1 MSTATTPGRWTIRR
15 RAHKVNTFRT
25 RQRTP
30 RGGVRAGSGR
40 AGVGREMKFRV
51 AREVLADAVAWTA
64 RSLPPRPS
72 VPVLAGILL
81 EVEGNQLSVS
91 GFDYEVSA
99 RSEVEVHATESGRVL
114 VPGRLL
120 AEITRALPPH
130 PVEITA
136 EGPRLAIA
144 CSNARFSLPTLPV
157 EDYPSLPAMP
167 SSAGAVDSDVFAEAV
182 GQVAV
187 AAGRDDTLPMLTGV
201 RLEIE
206 DDLIT
211 LAATDRYRLAVREF
225 AWRPETPGLSAAVLV
240 PARTL
245 ADAAKTLTSG
255 PEIVLSLSSGS
266 SGEGILGLSGKD
278 RQTTTRLLDAEFVKY
293 RAIMP
298 NDSAANATLPVGLF
312 TDAAKRVALVAERG
326 TPLRCEFTPGQV
338 TLRAGGTDEE
348 GQAEERCDVDF
359 DGEPLT
365 IGFNP
370 TFLLDGLAA
379 VHTERARMDFTSPLK
394 PAVLSG
400 VDDPA
405 TDDQPAGPPE
415 RAGTYRYLI
424 MPVRLP
430 G

>member
-1 MSTATTPGRWTIRR
+1 
-15 RAHKVNTFRT
+15 
-25 RQRTP
+25 
-30 RGGVRAGSGR
+30 
-40 AGVGREMKFRV
+40 MKFRV

-81 EVEGNQLSVS
+81 EADGNQLSVS

-99 RSEVEVHATESGRVL
+99 RSEVDVQTSESGRVL

-136 EGPRLAIA
+136 EGPRLAIT

-167 SSAGAVDSDVFAEAV
+167 SAAGIVDSEVFSEAV
-182 GQVAV
+182 AQVAI

-206 DDLIT
+206 DDQIT

-225 AWRPETPGLSAAVLV
+225 AWRPQTSGLSAAVLV

-245 ADAAKTLTSG
+245 AEAAKTLTSG
-255 PEIVLSLSSGS
+255 PEITLSLSSGS

-298 NDSAANATLPVGLF
+298 NESLANATLPVGLF

-326 TPLRCEFTPGQV
+326 TPLRCEFSPGQV
-338 TLRAGGTDEE
+338 TLRAGGSDDE

-379 VHTERARMDFTSPLK
+379 VHTDRARMDFTSPLK

-400 VDDPA
+400 VEEPPA
-405 TDDQPAGPPE
+405 DGDAPAAPAE
-415 RAGTYRYLI
+415 RSGSYRYLI

>member
-1 MSTATTPGRWTIRR
+1 
-15 RAHKVNTFRT
+15 
-25 RQRTP
+25 
-30 RGGVRAGSGR
+30 
-40 AGVGREMKFRV
+40 MKFRV

-64 RSLPPRPS
+64 RSLPARPS
-72 VPVLAGILL
+72 VPVLAGIML
-81 EVEGNQLSVS
+81 EVDSSTLSVS

-99 RSEVEVHATESGRVL
+99 RAEVDVTTTETGRTL

-120 AEITRALPPH
+120 AEITRSLPPH

-136 EGPRLAIA
+136 EGPRLALT
-144 CSNARFSLPTLPV
+144 CGNARFSLPTLPV
-157 EDYPSLPAMP
+157 EDYPALPSMP
-167 SSAGAVDSDVFAEAV
+167 SSAGVVDSDVFAEAV
-182 GQVAV
+182 AQVAV

-201 RLEIE
+201 RVEIE
-206 DDLIT
+206 DDRIT

-225 AWRPETPGLSAAVLV
+225 GWRPDSSGASAAVLV

-255 PEIVLSLSSGS
+255 PEIVVSLSSGS
-266 SGEGILGLSGKD
+266 TGEGILGLSGKD

-298 NDSAANATLPVGLF
+298 SESAAHALLPVSLF

-338 TLRAGGTDEE
+338 TLRAGGTDDE
-348 GQAEERCDVDF
+348 GQAEERCDVEF

-400 VDDPA
+400 VEEQAGDDGAARPGR
-405 TDDQPAGPPE
+405 PGS
-415 RAGTYRYLI
+415 YRYLI

>member
-1 MSTATTPGRWTIRR
+1 M
-15 RAHKVNTFRT
+15 
-25 RQRTP
+25 Q
-30 RGGVRAGSGR
+30 
-40 AGVGREMKFRV
+40 GVGRERMAPHTAPDEPAQKQQGVADEMKFRV
-51 AREVLADAVAWTA
+51 AREVLAEAVAWTA

-81 EVEGNQLSVS
+81 EVDGNQLSVS

-99 RSEVEVHATESGRVL
+99 RSEVDVQATESGRTL

-130 PVEITA
+130 PVDVVA
-136 EGPRLAIA
+136 EGARLAIN
-144 CSNARFSLPTLPV
+144 CGNAKFSLPTLPV
-157 EDYPSLPAMP
+157 EDYPSLPSLP
-167 SSAGAVDSDVFAEAV
+167 SSAGTADSDAFAEAV
-182 GQVAV
+182 SQVAV

-206 DDLIT
+206 DDLVT

-255 PEIVLSLSSGS
+255 PEVTISLSSGG

-298 NDSAANATLPVGLF
+298 TESASFATLPVGLF

-348 GQAEERCDVDF
+348 GQAEERCDVEF
-359 DGEPLT
+359 DGDPLT

-379 VHTERARMDFTSPLK
+379 VHTERARMDFTTALK

-400 VDDPA
+400 VDEPSADDDSDKPA
-405 TDDQPAGPPE
+405 E
-415 RAGTYRYLI
+415 RAGSYRYLI

>member
-1 MSTATTPGRWTIRR
+1 
-15 RAHKVNTFRT
+15 
-25 RQRTP
+25 
-30 RGGVRAGSGR
+30 
-40 AGVGREMKFRV
+40 MKFRV

-64 RSLPPRPS
+64 RSLPARPS
-72 VPVLAGILL
+72 VPVLAGIML
-81 EVEGNQLSVS
+81 EVDSSTLSVS

-99 RSEVEVHATESGRVL
+99 RAEVDVTTTETGRTL

-120 AEITRALPPH
+120 AEITRSLPPH

-136 EGPRLAIA
+136 EGPRLALS
-144 CSNARFSLPTLPV
+144 CGNARFSLPTLPV
-157 EDYPSLPAMP
+157 EDYPALPSMP
-167 SSAGAVDSDVFAEAV
+167 SSAGVVDSDVFAEAV
-182 GQVAV
+182 AQVAV

-201 RLEIE
+201 RVEIE
-206 DDLIT
+206 DDRIT

-225 AWRPETPGLSAAVLV
+225 GWRPDSSGASAAVLV

-255 PEIVLSLSSGS
+255 PEIVVSLSSGS
-266 SGEGILGLSGKD
+266 IGEGILGLSGKD

-298 NDSAANATLPVGLF
+298 SESAAHALLPVSLF

-338 TLRAGGTDEE
+338 TLRAGGTDDE
-348 GQAEERCDVDF
+348 GQAEERCDVEF

-379 VHTERARMDFTSPLK
+379 VHTDHARMDFTSPLK

-400 VDDPA
+400 VEERTGDDGA
-405 TDDQPAGPPE
+405 AQPGRP
-415 RAGTYRYLI
+415 GSYRYLI

>member
-1 MSTATTPGRWTIRR
+1 
-15 RAHKVNTFRT
+15 
-25 RQRTP
+25 
-30 RGGVRAGSGR
+30 
-40 AGVGREMKFRV
+40 MKFRV

-72 VPVLAGILL
+72 VPVLAGIML
-81 EVEGNQLSVS
+81 EVDGNTLSVS

-99 RSEVEVHATESGRVL
+99 RSEVDVHATESGRAL

-130 PVEITA
+130 PVEIVA
-136 EGPRLAIA
+136 EGARLSIT

-157 EDYPSLPAMP
+157 EDYPSLPSMP
-167 SSAGAVDSDVFAEAV
+167 SAAGVVDSDAFAEAV
-182 GQVAV
+182 SQVAI

-206 DDLIT
+206 DDVVT

-225 AWRPETPGLSAAVLV
+225 SWRPETSGLTAAVLV

-255 PEIVLSLSSGS
+255 PEVVLSLSSGG

-298 NDSAANATLPVGLF
+298 TESTCFATLPVGLF

-326 TPLRCEFTPGQV
+326 TPLRCEFVAGQV
-338 TLRAGGTDEE
+338 TLRAGGTDDE
-348 GQAEERCDVDF
+348 GQAEERCDVEF
-359 DGEPLT
+359 DGDPLT

-379 VHTERARMDFTSPLK
+379 VHTERARMDFTSALK

-400 VDDPA
+400 VEPEPADDGSSA
-405 TDDQPAGPPE
+405 PPV
-415 RAGTYRYLI
+415 RAGSYRYLI

>member
-1 MSTATTPGRWTIRR
+1 
-15 RAHKVNTFRT
+15 
-25 RQRTP
+25 
-30 RGGVRAGSGR
+30 
-40 AGVGREMKFRV
+40 MKFRV

-81 EVEGNQLSVS
+81 EVDGSTLSVS

-99 RSEVEVHATESGRVL
+99 RAEVDVHATDPGRAL

-130 PVEITA
+130 PVEITV

-157 EDYPSLPAMP
+157 EDYPSLPPMP
-167 SSAGAVDSDVFAEAV
+167 SAAGVVDSDVFAEAV
-182 GQVAV
+182 AQVAV

-201 RLEIE
+201 RLEI
-206 DDLIT
+206 DDDRVT

-225 AWRPETPGLSAAVLV
+225 SWRPDAPGTSAAVLV

-255 PEIVLSLSSGS
+255 PEVTLSLSSSG

-278 RQTTTRLLDAEFVKY
+278 RQMTTRLLDAEFVKY

-298 NDSAANATLPVGLF
+298 TESAAHALLPVGLF

-338 TLRAGGTDEE
+338 TLRAGGTEDE
-348 GQAEERCDVDF
+348 GQAEERCDVEF
-359 DGEPLT
+359 DGDGLT

-379 VHTERARMDFTSPLK
+379 VHTDRARMDFTSPLK

-405 TDDQPAGPPE
+405 TDDDGGAAPAAAAPD
-415 RAGTYRYLI
+415 GTYRYLI

>member
-1 MSTATTPGRWTIRR
+1 
-15 RAHKVNTFRT
+15 
-25 RQRTP
+25 
-30 RGGVRAGSGR
+30 
-40 AGVGREMKFRV
+40 
-51 AREVLADAVAWTA
+51 
-64 RSLPPRPS
+64 
-72 VPVLAGILL
+72 
-81 EVEGNQLSVS
+81 
-91 GFDYEVSA
+91 
-99 RSEVEVHATESGRVL
+99 

-130 PVEITA
+130 PVDVVA
-136 EGPRLAIA
+136 EGARLAIS
-144 CSNARFSLPTLPV
+144 CGNAKFSLPTLPV
-157 EDYPSLPAMP
+157 EDYPSLPALP
-167 SSAGAVDSDVFAEAV
+167 STAGTVDSDAFAEAV
-182 GQVAV
+182 SQVAV

-206 DDLIT
+206 DDLVT

-255 PEIVLSLSSGS
+255 PEVTLSLSSGG

-298 NDSAANATLPVGLF
+298 SESSSFASLPVGLF

-326 TPLRCEFTPGQV
+326 TPLRCEFTAGQV
-338 TLRAGGTDEE
+338 TLRAGGTDDE
-348 GQAEERCDVDF
+348 GQAEERCDVEF
-359 DGEPLT
+359 DGDPLT

-379 VHTERARMDFTSPLK
+379 VHTERARLDFTTALK

-400 VDDPA
+400 VDEPTGEQGDGGRPA
-405 TDDQPAGPPE
+405 E
-415 RAGTYRYLI
+415 RAGSYRYLI

>member
-1 MSTATTPGRWTIRR
+1 
-15 RAHKVNTFRT
+15 
-25 RQRTP
+25 
-30 RGGVRAGSGR
+30 
-40 AGVGREMKFRV
+40 MKFRV

-81 EVEGNQLSVS
+81 EVDGNQLSVS

-99 RSEVEVHATESGRVL
+99 RAEVEVQATEGGRVL

-130 PVEITA
+130 PVEIAA
-136 EGPRLAIA
+136 EGPRLSIT
-144 CSNARFSLPTLPV
+144 CGNARFSLPTLPV

-167 SSAGAVDSDVFAEAV
+167 SSAGIVDSDVFAEAV

-225 AWRPETPGLSAAVLV
+225 PWRPESPGTSAAVLV

-255 PEIVLSLSSGS
+255 PEIVLSLSSGG

-298 NDSAANATLPVGLF
+298 TESSSSAVLPVGLF

-338 TLRAGGTDEE
+338 TLRAGGTDDE
-348 GQAEERCDVDF
+348 GQAEERCDVEF

-379 VHTERARMDFTSPLK
+379 VHTGRARMDFTSPLK

-400 VDDPA
+400 VEEPA
-405 TDDQPAGPPE
+405 TDDGASSGSPAQRPGS
-415 RAGTYRYLI
+415 YRYLI

>member
-1 MSTATTPGRWTIRR
+1 
-15 RAHKVNTFRT
+15 
-25 RQRTP
+25 
-30 RGGVRAGSGR
+30 
-40 AGVGREMKFRV
+40 
-51 AREVLADAVAWTA
+51 
-64 RSLPPRPS
+64 

-81 EVEGNQLSVS
+81 EVDGAQLSVS

-99 RSEVEVHATESGRVL
+99 RAEVDVQAAESGRVL

-130 PVEITA
+130 PVDIRA
-136 EGPRLAIA
+136 EGPRLSIT
-144 CSNARFSLPTLPV
+144 CGNARFSLPTLPV
-157 EDYPSLPAMP
+157 EDYPSLPSMP
-167 SSAGAVDSDVFAEAV
+167 SSAGVVDSDVFAEAV

-206 DDLIT
+206 DDRVT

-225 AWRPETPGLSAAVLV
+225 AWRPDTPGISAAVLV

-245 ADAAKTLTSG
+245 ADAARTLTSG
-255 PEIVLSLSSGS
+255 PEITVSLSSGG

-298 NDSAANATLPVGLF
+298 SESAANATLPVVQF

-338 TLRAGGTDEE
+338 TLRAGGSDDE

-359 DGEPLT
+359 DGDPLT

-379 VHTERARMDFTSPLK
+379 VHTGRARMDFTSPLK

-400 VDDPA
+400 VEEPA
-405 TDDQPAGPPE
+405 TDDEGARPAE
-415 RAGTYRYLI
+415 RPGSYRYLI

>member
-1 MSTATTPGRWTIRR
+1 
-15 RAHKVNTFRT
+15 
-25 RQRTP
+25 
-30 RGGVRAGSGR
+30 
-40 AGVGREMKFRV
+40 
-51 AREVLADAVAWTA
+51 
-64 RSLPPRPS
+64 
-72 VPVLAGILL
+72 
-81 EVEGNQLSVS
+81 
-91 GFDYEVSA
+91 
-99 RSEVEVHATESGRVL
+99 
-114 VPGRLL
+114 
-120 AEITRALPPH
+120 
-130 PVEITA
+130 
-136 EGPRLAIA
+136 
-144 CSNARFSLPTLPV
+144 
-157 EDYPSLPAMP
+157 
-167 SSAGAVDSDVFAEAV
+167 
-182 GQVAV
+182 
-187 AAGRDDTLPMLTGV
+187 MLTGV

-225 AWRPETPGLSAAVLV
+225 AWRPETPGVSAAVLV

-298 NDSAANATLPVGLF
+298 SESNAHAMLPVDLF

-338 TLRAGGTDEE
+338 TLRAGGTDDE
-348 GQAEERCDVDF
+348 GQAEERCDVEF

-400 VDDPA
+400 VEEPAADDGSRRPGRAAGQLPLPDHAGAPA
-405 TDDQPAGPPE
+405 RLIGRRLSRDARARHSTMKHRFREPLRGDAVVQLGLIGLGKMGGNMAERLRRAGHEVVGLRPLAGEAGRRQPA
-415 RAGTYRYLI
+415 RAGRGA
-424 MPVRLP
+424 VRAARRLGDGALRRADP
-430 G
+430 GDRQGAGRAAQPRRRRRRGRQLEVHRRPGARRDAAARRASATSTPASPAASGAWRTATR

>member
-1 MSTATTPGRWTIRR
+1 
-15 RAHKVNTFRT
+15 
-25 RQRTP
+25 
-30 RGGVRAGSGR
+30 
-40 AGVGREMKFRV
+40 MKFRV
-51 AREVLADAVAWTA
+51 AREVLAEAVAWTA
-64 RSLPPRPS
+64 RSLPARPS

-99 RSEVEVHATESGRVL
+99 RAEVDVHATEGGRVL

-136 EGPRLAIA
+136 DGPRLAIS
-144 CSNARFSLPTLPV
+144 CSNARFTLPTLPV
-157 EDYPSLPAMP
+157 EDYPSLPSMP
-167 SSAGAVDSDVFAEAV
+167 SSAGLVDSDVFAEAV
-182 GQVAV
+182 AQVAI

-225 AWRPETPGLSAAVLV
+225 AWRPETAGVSAAVLV

-245 ADAAKTLTSG
+245 ADAAKTLASS

-266 SGEGILGLSGKD
+266 SGAGILGLSGKD
-278 RQTTTRLLDAEFVKY
+278 RRTTTRLLDAEFVKY

-298 NDSAANATLPVGLF
+298 SESNSHATLPVGLF

-379 VHTERARMDFTSPLK
+379 VHTDQARMDFTSPLK

-400 VDDPA
+400 VDEPA
-405 TDDQPAGPPE
+405 TDDGQPAAPAQRPGS
-415 RAGTYRYLI
+415 YRYLI

>member
-1 MSTATTPGRWTIRR
+1 
-15 RAHKVNTFRT
+15 
-25 RQRTP
+25 
-30 RGGVRAGSGR
+30 
-40 AGVGREMKFRV
+40 
-51 AREVLADAVAWTA
+51 
-64 RSLPPRPS
+64 
-72 VPVLAGILL
+72 
-81 EVEGNQLSVS
+81 
-91 GFDYEVSA
+91 
-99 RSEVEVHATESGRVL
+99 
-114 VPGRLL
+114 
-120 AEITRALPPH
+120 
-130 PVEITA
+130 
-136 EGPRLAIA
+136 
-144 CSNARFSLPTLPV
+144 
-157 EDYPSLPAMP
+157 MP
-167 SSAGAVDSDVFAEAV
+167 SSAGLVDSDVFAEAV
-182 GQVAV
+182 SQVAV

-225 AWRPETPGLSAAVLV
+225 AWRPETPGTSAAVLV

-255 PEIVLSLSSGS
+255 PEIVLSLSSGG

-298 NDSAANATLPVGLF
+298 TESSANAVLPVGLF

-326 TPLRCEFTPGQV
+326 TPLRCEFSPGQV
-338 TLRAGGTDEE
+338 VLRAGGTDDE
-348 GQAEERCDVDF
+348 GQAEERCDVEFTGD
-359 DGEPLT
+359 PLT

-400 VDDPA
+400 VDEPA
-405 TDDQPAGPPE
+405 SDDEQRPAE
-415 RAGTYRYLI
+415 RSGSYRYLI

>member
-1 MSTATTPGRWTIRR
+1 
-15 RAHKVNTFRT
+15 
-25 RQRTP
+25 
-30 RGGVRAGSGR
+30 
-40 AGVGREMKFRV
+40 MKFRV
-51 AREVLADAVAWTA
+51 AREVLSDAVAWTA

-81 EVEGNQLSVS
+81 EVDGNTLSVS

-99 RSEVEVHATESGRVL
+99 RAEVDVSATESGRVL

-130 PVEITA
+130 PVELTA
-136 EGPRLAIA
+136 EGPRLGIV
-144 CSNARFSLPTLPV
+144 CGNARFSLPTLPV
-157 EDYPSLPAMP
+157 EDYPSLPSMP
-167 SSAGAVDSDVFAEAV
+167 SSAGLVDSDVFAEAV
-182 GQVAV
+182 SQVAV

-225 AWRPETPGLSAAVLV
+225 AWRPERSGLSAAVLV

-245 ADAAKTLTSG
+245 ADAAKTITSG
-255 PEIVLSLSSGS
+255 PEIVLSLSSGNA
-266 SGEGILGLSGKD
+266 GEGILGLSGKD

-298 NDSAANATLPVGLF
+298 TESTSHATLPVGLF
-312 TDAAKRVALVAERG
+312 TEAAKRVALVAERG
-326 TPLRCEFTPGQV
+326 TPLRCEFTAGQV
-338 TLRAGGTDEE
+338 TLRAGGSDDE
-348 GQAEERCDVDF
+348 GQAEERCDVEF
-359 DGEPLT
+359 DGDPLT

-379 VHTERARMDFTSPLK
+379 VHTEQARMNFTSPLK

-400 VDDPA
+400 VEEQR
-405 TDDQPAGPPE
+405 TDDGAPARPTQRPGS
-415 RAGTYRYLI
+415 YRYLI

>member
-1 MSTATTPGRWTIRR
+1 M
-15 RAHKVNTFRT
+15 
-25 RQRTP
+25 
-30 RGGVRAGSGR
+30 
-40 AGVGREMKFRV
+40 

-81 EVEGNQLSVS
+81 EVDGSQLSVS

-99 RSEVEVHATESGRVL
+99 RAEVDVQGTESGRAL

-130 PVEITA
+130 SVDVRA
-136 EGPRLAIA
+136 EGARLAIS
-144 CSNARFSLPTLPV
+144 CGNARFSLPTLPV
-157 EDYPSLPAMP
+157 EDYPSLPVMP
-167 SSAGAVDSDVFAEAV
+167 SAAGVVDSDVFAEAV

-201 RLEIE
+201 RLEI
-206 DDLIT
+206 DGDRVT

-225 AWRPETPGLSAAVLV
+225 AWRPETPGVTAAVLV

-245 ADAAKTLTSG
+245 ADAARTLTSG
-255 PEIVLSLSSGS
+255 PEIVVSLSSGG

-298 NDSAANATLPVGLF
+298 TESQANATLPVGLF

-338 TLRAGGTDEE
+338 TLRAGGTDDE
-348 GQAEERCDVDF
+348 GQAEERCDVEF
-359 DGEPLT
+359 DGDPLT

-379 VHTERARMDFTSPLK
+379 VHTPRARMDFTSPLK

-400 VDDPA
+400 VQEPA
-405 TDDQPAGPPE
+405 ADEDAGDGRAPARPAE
-415 RAGTYRYLI
+415 RPGSYRYLI

>member
-1 MSTATTPGRWTIRR
+1 MREAE
-15 RAHKVNTFRT
+15 
-25 RQRTP
+25 
-30 RGGVRAGSGR
+30 GS
-40 AGVGREMKFRV
+40 
-51 AREVLADAVAWTA
+51 
-64 RSLPPRPS
+64 SLS
-72 VPVLAGILL
+72 G
-81 EVEGNQLSVS
+81 S

-99 RSEVEVHATESGRVL
+99 RAEVDVQTTESGRVL

-130 PVEITA
+130 PVDLVA
-136 EGPRLAIA
+136 EGPRLSIT
-144 CSNARFSLPTLPV
+144 CGNARFSLPTLPV
-157 EDYPSLPAMP
+157 EDYPSLPSMP
-167 SSAGAVDSDVFAEAV
+167 SSAGVVDSDVFAEAV
-182 GQVAV
+182 SQVAV

-225 AWRPETPGLSAAVLV
+225 GWRPETPGTSAAVLV

-245 ADAAKTLTSG
+245 ADAAKTLASG
-255 PEIVLSLSSGS
+255 PEIVLSLSSGG

-298 NDSAANATLPVGLF
+298 TESNAFANLPVHLF

-338 TLRAGGTDEE
+338 TLRAGGTDDE
-348 GQAEERCDVDF
+348 GQAEERCDVDL

-379 VHTERARMDFTSPLK
+379 VHTERARMDFVSPLK

-400 VDDPA
+400 VADPGN
-405 TDDQPAGPPE
+405 DEQSGPAQRLGS
-415 RAGTYRYLI
+415 YRYLI

>member
-1 MSTATTPGRWTIRR
+1 
-15 RAHKVNTFRT
+15 
-25 RQRTP
+25 
-30 RGGVRAGSGR
+30 
-40 AGVGREMKFRV
+40 MKFRV

-81 EVEGNQLSVS
+81 EAEGSSLAVS

-99 RSEVEVHATESGRVL
+99 RAEVDVATTESGRVL

-130 PVEITA
+130 PVDLTA
-136 EGPRLAIA
+136 EGPRLSIS
-144 CSNARFSLPTLPV
+144 CGNARFSLPTLPA
-157 EDYPSLPAMP
+157 EDYPSLPSMP
-167 SSAGAVDSDVFAEAV
+167 SSAGIVDSDVFAEAV
-182 GQVAV
+182 SQVAV

-225 AWRPETPGLSAAVLV
+225 GWRPESPGTSAAVLV

-245 ADAAKTLTSG
+245 ADAAKTLAGG
-255 PEIVLSLSSGS
+255 PEIVLSLASGG

-298 NDSAANATLPVGLF
+298 SESHAHALLPVHLF

-338 TLRAGGTDEE
+338 TLRAGGTDDE
-348 GQAEERCDVDF
+348 GQAEEGCDVEF

-370 TFLLDGLAA
+370 TFLLDGLAS
-379 VHTERARMDFTSPLK
+379 VHTERARMDFVSPLK

-400 VDDPA
+400 VENPSGDE
-405 TDDQPAGPPE
+405 QPAGPAQRP
-415 RAGTYRYLI
+415 GSYRYLI

>member
-1 MSTATTPGRWTIRR
+1 
-15 RAHKVNTFRT
+15 
-25 RQRTP
+25 
-30 RGGVRAGSGR
+30 
-40 AGVGREMKFRV
+40 MKFRV

-81 EVEGNQLSVS
+81 EAEGSSLAVS

-99 RSEVEVHATESGRVL
+99 RAEVDVATTESGRVL

-130 PVEITA
+130 PVELTA
-136 EGPRLAIA
+136 EGPRLSIS
-144 CSNARFSLPTLPV
+144 CGNARFSLPTLPA
-157 EDYPSLPAMP
+157 EDYPSLPTMP
-167 SSAGAVDSDVFAEAV
+167 SSAGIVDSDVFAEAV
-182 GQVAV
+182 SQVAV

-225 AWRPETPGLSAAVLV
+225 GWRPESPGTSAAVLV

-245 ADAAKTLTSG
+245 ADAAKTLAGG
-255 PEIVLSLSSGS
+255 PEIVLSLASGGS
-266 SGEGILGLSGKD
+266 GGSGEGILGLSGKD

-298 NDSAANATLPVGLF
+298 NESHAHALLPVHLF

-338 TLRAGGTDEE
+338 TLRAGGTDDE
-348 GQAEERCDVDF
+348 GQAEERCDVEF

-370 TFLLDGLAA
+370 TFLLDGLAS
-379 VHTERARMDFTSPLK
+379 VHTERARMDFVSPLK

-400 VDDPA
+400 VENPSGDE
-405 TDDQPAGPPE
+405 QPAGPAQRP
-415 RAGTYRYLI
+415 GSYRYLI

>member
-1 MSTATTPGRWTIRR
+1 
-15 RAHKVNTFRT
+15 
-25 RQRTP
+25 
-30 RGGVRAGSGR
+30 
-40 AGVGREMKFRV
+40 MKFRV
-51 AREVLADAVAWTA
+51 AREVLADTVAWTA

-81 EVEGNQLSVS
+81 EVDGNQLSVS

-99 RSEVEVHATESGRVL
+99 RAEADVQASESGRVL

-130 PVEITA
+130 PVELTA
-136 EGPRLAIA
+136 DGPRLAIT
-144 CSNARFSLPTLPV
+144 CGNARFSLPTLPV
-157 EDYPSLPAMP
+157 EDYPSLPHMP
-167 SSAGAVDSDVFAEAV
+167 SSAGVVDSDVFAEAV
-182 GQVAV
+182 SQVAI

-206 DDLIT
+206 GDQIT

-225 AWRPETPGLSAAVLV
+225 AWRPDTPGLSAAVLV

-245 ADAAKTLTSG
+245 AEAAKTLTSG
-255 PEIVLSLSSGS
+255 PEIIVSLSSGS

-298 NDSAANATLPVGLF
+298 SESASSATLPVGLF

-338 TLRAGGTDEE
+338 TLRAGGTDDE

-359 DGEPLT
+359 DGDPLT

-379 VHTERARMDFTSPLK
+379 VHTDRARMDFTSPLK

-400 VDDPA
+400 VDESAGGDDAPA
-405 TDDQPAGPPE
+405 PRPGS
-415 RAGTYRYLI
+415 YRYLI

>member
-1 MSTATTPGRWTIRR
+1 
-15 RAHKVNTFRT
+15 
-25 RQRTP
+25 
-30 RGGVRAGSGR
+30 
-40 AGVGREMKFRV
+40 MKFRV

-81 EVEGNQLSVS
+81 EVDGNQLSVS

-99 RSEVEVHATESGRVL
+99 RAEVDVHATESGRVL

-157 EDYPSLPAMP
+157 EDYPSLPSMP
-167 SSAGAVDSDVFAEAV
+167 SSAGVVDSDVFAEAV

-206 DDLIT
+206 DDRIT

-225 AWRPETPGLSAAVLV
+225 TWRPETPGISAAVLV

-255 PEIVLSLSSGS
+255 PEIVLSLSSGG

-298 NDSAANATLPVGLF
+298 TESAADAVLPVGLF

-338 TLRAGGTDEE
+338 TLRAGGTDDE

-359 DGEPLT
+359 DGDPLT

-400 VDDPA
+400 VDEPA
-405 TDDQPAGPPE
+405 TDDDGAAPPPQ
-415 RAGTYRYLI
+415 RAGSYRYLI

>member
-1 MSTATTPGRWTIRR
+1 
-15 RAHKVNTFRT
+15 
-25 RQRTP
+25 
-30 RGGVRAGSGR
+30 
-40 AGVGREMKFRV
+40 MKFRV
-51 AREVLADAVAWTA
+51 AREVLSDAVAWTA

-81 EVEGNQLSVS
+81 EVDGNTLSVS

-99 RSEVEVHATESGRVL
+99 RAEVDVSATESGRVL

-130 PVEITA
+130 PVELTA
-136 EGPRLAIA
+136 EGPRLGIV
-144 CSNARFSLPTLPV
+144 CGNARFSLPTLPV
-157 EDYPSLPAMP
+157 EDYPSLPSMP
-167 SSAGAVDSDVFAEAV
+167 SSAGLVDSDVFAEAV
-182 GQVAV
+182 SQVAV

-225 AWRPETPGLSAAVLV
+225 AWRPERSGLSAAVLV

-245 ADAAKTLTSG
+245 ADAAKTITSG
-255 PEIVLSLSSGS
+255 PEIVLSLSSGNA
-266 SGEGILGLSGKD
+266 GEGILGLSGKD

-298 NDSAANATLPVGLF
+298 TESTSHATLPVGLF
-312 TDAAKRVALVAERG
+312 TEAAKRVALVAERG
-326 TPLRCEFTPGQV
+326 TPLRCEFTAGQV
-338 TLRAGGTDEE
+338 TLRAGGSDDE
-348 GQAEERCDVDF
+348 GQAEERCDVEF
-359 DGEPLT
+359 DGDPLT

-379 VHTERARMDFTSPLK
+379 VHTEQARMNFTSPLK

-400 VDDPA
+400 VEEQR
-405 TDDQPAGPPE
+405 TDDGAPARPAQRPGS
-415 RAGTYRYLI
+415 YRYLI

>member
-1 MSTATTPGRWTIRR
+1 
-15 RAHKVNTFRT
+15 
-25 RQRTP
+25 
-30 RGGVRAGSGR
+30 
-40 AGVGREMKFRV
+40 
-51 AREVLADAVAWTA
+51 
-64 RSLPPRPS
+64 
-72 VPVLAGILL
+72 
-81 EVEGNQLSVS
+81 
-91 GFDYEVSA
+91 
-99 RSEVEVHATESGRVL
+99 
-114 VPGRLL
+114 
-120 AEITRALPPH
+120 
-130 PVEITA
+130 
-136 EGPRLAIA
+136 
-144 CSNARFSLPTLPV
+144 
-157 EDYPSLPAMP
+157 
-167 SSAGAVDSDVFAEAV
+167 
-182 GQVAV
+182 VAV

-225 AWRPETPGLSAAVLV
+225 PWRPEHPGASAAVLV

-255 PEIVLSLSSGS
+255 PEIVVSLSSSGA
-266 SGEGILGLSGKD
+266 GEGILGLSGKD

-298 NDSAANATLPVGLF
+298 TESSAHATLPVGLF

-326 TPLRCEFTPGQV
+326 TPLRCEFNAGQV
-338 TLRAGGTDEE
+338 TLRAGGTDDE
-348 GQAEERCDVDF
+348 GQAEERCDVEF

-379 VHTERARMDFTSPLK
+379 VHTERARMNFTSPLK

-400 VDDPA
+400 VEEQQ
-405 TDDQPAGPPE
+405 TDDGAPTAPAQRPGS
-415 RAGTYRYLI
+415 YRYLI